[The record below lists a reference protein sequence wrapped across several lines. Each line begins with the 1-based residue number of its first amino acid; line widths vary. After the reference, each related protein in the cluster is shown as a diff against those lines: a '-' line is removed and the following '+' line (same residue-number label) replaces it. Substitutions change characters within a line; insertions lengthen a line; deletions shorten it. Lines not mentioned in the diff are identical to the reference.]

1 MRLPARSNTVCRY
14 RGDVECII
22 SHTIPLYLIL
32 LYILLLLTVFLFVYS
47 AYTIILVKFCRRRR
61 RLQERL
67 QSGGTQSCVF
77 EMDLVRPAES
87 TRRKLIENLP
97 VPGQVLPG
105 LSHLLRSITAAKY
118 ILTTMT
124 ALSLTWL
131 PWLLTLSSDLTSHT
145 PLINQTDTQYQVKL
159 ILS

>member
-1 MRLPARSNTVCRY
+1 M
-14 RGDVECII
+14 ECII
-22 SHTIPLYLIL
+22 SHAVPLNLTL

-47 AYTIILVKFCRRRR
+47 AYTVILVKFCRRRR

-67 QSGGTQSCVF
+67 QSGGTQSCVL
-77 EMDLVRPAES
+77 EMESVRPES
-87 TRRKLIENLP
+87 TRRR
-97 VPGQVLPG
+97 QVLPG

-131 PWLLTLSSDLTSHT
+131 PWLLTLSTDLTSHT
-145 PLINQTDTQYQVKL
+145 PQIKQTDTQYQVKL

>member
-1 MRLPARSNTVCRY
+1 MCRY

-22 SHTIPLYLIL
+22 SHTVPLNLTL

-47 AYTIILVKFCRRRR
+47 AYTVILVKFCRRRR

-67 QSGGTQSCVF
+67 HSGGTQSCVL
-77 EMDLVRPAES
+77 EMESVRPES
-87 TRRKLIENLP
+87 TRRR
-97 VPGQVLPG
+97 QVLPG

-131 PWLLTLSSDLTSHT
+131 PWLLTLSTDLASHN
-145 PLINQTDTQYQVKL
+145 PQIKQTDTQYQVKL